1 MKITDENNL
10 THQLLIQ
17 YFIST
22 HAPSSPKLPKKGSKI
37 VQWTQ
42 RLKKKD
48 TEVFPFFVSNN
59 FNEG

>member
-22 HAPSSPKLPKKGSKI
+22 HTPSSPNLPKRGSKI
-37 VQWTQ
+37 GQWTP
-42 RLKKKD
+42 RLKKNE

>member
-22 HAPSSPKLPKKGSKI
+22 HAQSSPFLPKRGSSI
-37 VQWTQ
+37 GQWSP
-42 RLKKKD
+42 RFKMLL
-48 TEVFPFFVSNN
+48 EREAFFV
-59 FNEG
+59 